1 MTVYDNGFRHAVPL
15 NSRHYFEQSYHYH
28 NSNNNNNDIYGIH
41 NRQGDRDH
49 ERLQMPPAVDP
60 FGQAPVLYSQLG
72 SMQSN
77 QNADDNSAESS
88 VSPSA
93 MIVGLENI
101 LIFCHFNQNDGFD
114 SDESIFINHDDV
126 GAEEQQAKLAEISLG
141 LLGLVFGQLNGQ
153 GMQATQSSNGLPQPN
168 MNQIFASLN
177 GERVAANSGPNQI
190 GTTNHMQSVDLDKML
205 ALLHQQQS
213 SAANHNS
220 EQQYGTTQSSLER
233 DAAQRQFSEL
243 WAAMNANK
251 MNVEQTTMT
260 SDFNR
265 MVSGFDSNLPMIPE
279 EVEAVETETP
289 ATWVI

>member
-28 NSNNNNNDIYGIH
+28 NSNNNNNDIHGVP

-49 ERLQMPPAVDP
+49 ERMQMPPTVDP
-60 FGQAPVLYSQLG
+60 YGQAPVLYSQLR
-72 SMQSN
+72 SIQSN
-77 QNADDNSAESS
+77 QDADDNSAESS

-93 MIVGLENI
+93 MIVGVENI
-101 LIFCHFNQNDGFD
+101 LIFCHSNQNDGFD

-126 GAEEQQAKLAEISLG
+126 EAEEQQAKLAEISLE
-141 LLGLVFGQLNGQ
+141 LLGMVFGQLNGQ
-153 GMQATQSSNGLPQPN
+153 GMQGTQSSNGLPPPN
-168 MNQIFASLN
+168 MNQIFASLD
-177 GERVAANSGPNQI
+177 GQRVAANSGSNQI
-190 GTTNHMQSVDLDKML
+190 GTSNHMQSADLDKML

-213 SAANHNS
+213 SAANRNL
-220 EQQYGTTQSSLER
+220 EQHFGTTQSSLER

-265 MVSGFDSNLPMIPE
+265 LVSEFGSTLPTIPE